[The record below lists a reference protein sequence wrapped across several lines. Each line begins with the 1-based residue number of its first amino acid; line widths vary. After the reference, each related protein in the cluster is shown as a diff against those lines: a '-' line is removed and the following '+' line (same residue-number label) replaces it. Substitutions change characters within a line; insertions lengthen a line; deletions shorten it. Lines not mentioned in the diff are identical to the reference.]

1 MSDIWSASCLMG
13 LLCAQLM
20 LTGGPSTLL
29 YSLHHHCYDYRAA
42 YLNPHMI
49 HKTLKNK
56 TLKMIKKAPEQII
69 PPVIIGYWIFTQ
81 RKTKQHILEDSPK
94 TNKTGVLFSHQN
106 HTGTRAKK
114 KRSLTFTH
122 TITLPAPGNTGEAR
136 PTQHHQWSMSVSVCK
151 DVCLTGRAEES
162 DQLNLWQPRCMAEIG
177 WLRSDTR
184 HWHKRKCHGSVWWLV
199 HPDYVVVS
207 RRPETKTHMHMKC
220 TQHSTIQWWPHTR
233 ILFILFFFYL
243 LSLGELRRT
252 D

>member
-94 TNKTGVLFSHQN
+94 TNKTGNFVFTPKSHR
-106 HTGTRAKK
+106 HKSK

-122 TITLPAPGNTGEAR
+122 MITPLPAPRKYWWSTANTASPMINECERVQRRVLDRACRRERSTEPMTTTMHGWNRVVEER
-136 PTQHHQWSMSVSVCK
+136 HTTLTQKKMPWVSM
-151 DVCLTGRAEES
+151 
-162 DQLNLWQPRCMAEIG
+162 
-177 WLRSDTR
+177 
-184 HWHKRKCHGSVWWLV
+184 
-199 HPDYVVVS
+199 VVS
-207 RRPETKTHMHMKC
+207 SPNLCRH
-220 TQHSTIQWWPHTR
+220 IA
-233 ILFILFFFYL
+233 
-243 LSLGELRRT
+243 
-252 D
+252 